1 MRKPLI
7 LSALAAMLSLA
18 MNAQDDM
25 YFVPTKKNVEKT
37 KSDYGMPKDTYYS
50 GSKRS
55 IDEYNRRNRS
65 CDCTILRRCDLHIL
79 RTHNNFHQ
87 PSMLDIIHTG
97 KFRSA
102 ETHLEL
108 VCHDARKN
116 ITLADKVC
124 NKCIFRLILY
134 ILRSSDLLHT
144 SFGHDNDLVR
154 HRKCLLL
161 VVCYIDKGN
170 AKSFMHTFQF
180 KLHLLAHL

>member
-1 MRKPLI
+1 MDTVRFHIQSNLASNRCGLRRLDHDLVLAGFHCDLI
-7 LSALAAMLSLA
+7 
-18 MNAQDDM
+18 
-25 YFVPTKKNVEKT
+25 V
-37 KSDYGMPKDTYYS
+37 DTL
-50 GSKRS
+50 
-55 IDEYNRRNRS
+55 EYNRCNRS

-97 KFRSA
+97 KFRST

-108 VCHDARKN
+108 VCHNARKN
-116 ITLADKVC
+116 ITLTDKVC
-124 NKCIFRLILY
+124 NECIFRLIIY